1 MLKNVL
7 RIEDEKVPAL
17 LDFADLGEV
26 AIIILSLN
34 YKVVNFNNTA
44 KEIYQWKKKDIL
56 NKCYFE
62 WCKEKQIES
71 PITLKQE
78 KRLLNKKPI
87 LNIENYINDEKYI
100 NWKIVPRLNKHD
112 KVKSIVLIGND
123 ITHKKSYEIQLK
135 RLASISKTM
144 IGYDI
149 GPHRMPVEYV
159 TSVYAYLEKIISRLP
174 CVVFWKNTNFEY
186 VSCNDM
192 LITLL
197 NLKTRD
203 QLIGKTDYDI
213 NISLGTANE
222 IRAIDEE
229 IVRTKKPSLE
239 EEHYLELVNGQKYV
253 YVLHKTPIFDEYGE
267 VAGIVGIMVDITEQK
282 KTQRELIKA
291 KEEAE
296 SANALKSEF
305 IHNMEHDIRTPFAG
319 ILGMT
324 SILERLETDITKK
337 QMMKDIFF
345 CAQELLDYS
354 CGILDFSRIEAGALP
369 VLANK
374 FDLRALIQSIVAI
387 EKPPAQMK
395 GLEYVI
401 ECNQNVPNFL
411 IGDEYRL
418 KRILI
423 NLLSNAI
430 KFTLKGYV
438 KLNVE
443 SAKTFQ
449 NNILLRFIVEDSG
462 IGIEKETL
470 NLIYEKFFRG
480 APSNQ
485 GVYKGQGLGLRIV
498 KKFVEEM
505 NGEIEI
511 KSSLGKG
518 SRFTCTFL
526 FQLPGAEDASLHLS
540 EVIEVQKG
548 ENP

>member
-1 MLKNVL
+1 MPKNILK
-7 RIEDEKVPAL
+7 IEDEKVPAL

-26 AIIILSLN
+26 AIIVLSLN
-34 YKVVNFNNTA
+34 YEVINFNQTA
-44 KEIYQWKKKDIL
+44 KEIYQWKKDIL
-56 NKCYFE
+56 NKSYIE

-71 PITLKQE
+71 PITLKE
-78 KRLLNKKPI
+78 GKRLLNKKPI
-87 LNIENYINDEKYI
+87 LNIENHINDEKYI
-100 NWKIVPRLNKHD
+100 NWKIVPKLD
-112 KVKSIVLIGND
+112 KNDNVKSFVLVGND
-123 ITHKKSYEIQLK
+123 ITHKKLNEVQLK
-135 RLASISKTM
+135 RLASTSKTM

-149 GPHRMPVEYV
+149 GPHRMPVEYI
-159 TSVYAYLEKIISRLP
+159 TSVYDYLEKIISKLP
-174 CVVFWKNTNFEY
+174 CVVFWKNLDFVY
-186 VSCNDM
+186 VSCNDRF
-192 LITLL
+192 ITIL
-197 NLKTRD
+197 NLQSRE

-213 NISLGTANE
+213 NVSLGTANE
-222 IRAIDEE
+222 IRSIDEE

-239 EEHYLELVNGQKYV
+239 EEHLLELVNGQKYV
-253 YVLHKTPIFDEYGE
+253 YVLHKAPIFDDNSE

-282 KTQRELIKA
+282 KTERELIKA

-324 SILERLETDITKK
+324 SILEGLETDLTKK
-337 QMMKDIFF
+337 QMIKDIFF

-369 VLANK
+369 VMANK
-374 FDLRALIQSIVAI
+374 FNLRDLIQSIIAI

-395 GLEYVI
+395 GLEYII
-401 ECNQNVPNFL
+401 ECNHDIPNVL
-411 IGDEYRL
+411 IGDDYRL

-438 KLNVE
+438 KLIIE
-443 SAKTFQ
+443 SVKTSQ
-449 NNILLRFIVEDSG
+449 KNILLHFIVDDSG
-462 IGIEKETL
+462 IGIEKDRL

-526 FQLPGAEDASLHLS
+526 FQLPNAEDSPLLLPDTEVTKGGHL
-540 EVIEVQKG
+540 
-548 ENP
+548 